1 MAERVGSQAQG
12 QDAMNVTGVT
22 TAKRRHKRSSVMAT
36 SPGGGV
42 MPPADADSARRH
54 MIAYFYAAYSGCNCD
69 ACKALRPIAQKI
81 IKSMEGGEG

>member
-1 MAERVGSQAQG
+1 
-12 QDAMNVTGVT
+12 
-22 TAKRRHKRSSVMAT
+22 
-36 SPGGGV
+36 

-81 IKSMEGGEG
+81 IQGMQGGEG